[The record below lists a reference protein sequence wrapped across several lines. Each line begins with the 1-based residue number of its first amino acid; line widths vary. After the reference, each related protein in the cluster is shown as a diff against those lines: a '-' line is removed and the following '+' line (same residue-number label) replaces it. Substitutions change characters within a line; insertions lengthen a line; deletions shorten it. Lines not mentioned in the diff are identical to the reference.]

1 MGMPTIPNR
10 ELSEKEQE
18 QTKLPHVF
26 VILVIIAVFAAICTY
41 LIPSGE
47 FKREIDSQGRNVIVN
62 GTYHEV
68 AAAPT
73 GFLDFFQAIYQG
85 MSNGASI
92 IFLLFIIGGTFGI
105 LQKTK
110 ALDGLIST
118 ILDKSKGR
126 EIFIIPIFLA
136 FFALCGATYGSAE
149 DSIVYI
155 IILVPLL
162 IKMGFDSL
170 VAASLPLV
178 GTAIGYTG
186 SFLNPF
192 NIGVAQSIAELP
204 IFSGMVVRIICFLL
218 FLALGIGYLMFYA
231 KKIQKN
237 PSKSLMYEF
246 DKKRDLHTGQHEKV
260 RLTKQHI
267 FILIT
272 FGLVLVAIVV
282 GVSSLG
288 WYIKEMSGL
297 FLLMGIL
304 VGIIAK
310 MRPNQIA
317 ESFTQGCKD
326 MMEGALCV
334 GFAYS
339 IVVIFTESHVLDTVI
354 YGLSGAVEH
363 LPSTF
368 AALGMYGI
376 QSAINYIVASG
387 SGQAALT
394 MPIMAPLSDLVDVS
408 RQTAV
413 LAFQFGDGIS
423 NAFTPT
429 AGWLIAGLAIARVP
443 WLKWAKFILPLILL
457 EYILGAILVTI
468 AHLFIWPV

>member
-1 MGMPTIPNR
+1 MGLPAAPR
-10 ELSEKEQE
+10 DLEEKEIKQP
-18 QTKLPHVF
+18 KVPHVF
-26 VILVIIAVFAAICTY
+26 VILVMIAVFAAILTY
-41 LIPSGE
+41 LIPSGQFE
-47 FKREIDSQGRNVIVN
+47 REVDSTGRTIVVN
-62 GTYHEV
+62 GTYKEI
-68 AAAPT
+68 ASAPT
-73 GFLDFFQAIYQG
+73 GFLEFFQAIFQG
-85 MSNGASI
+85 MANGASI

-118 ILDKSKGR
+118 ILEKSSGK
-126 EIFIIPIFLA
+126 EIYIIPIFIS

-155 IILVPLL
+155 VILLPLL

-170 VAASLPLV
+170 VAASIPLL

-204 IFSGMVVRIICFLL
+204 LFSGMVVRIICFLL
-218 FLALGIGYLMFYA
+218 FLALGIGYIMLYA
-231 KKIQKN
+231 KKIKKD
-237 PSKSLMYEF
+237 PAKSLMYEA
-246 DKKRDLHTGQHEKV
+246 DRKRDFDDGQKQKV
-260 RLTKQHI
+260 VLTKQHI
-267 FILIT
+267 LILVT
-272 FGLVLVAIVV
+272 FALVLVSIVA
-282 GVSSLG
+282 GVSSFG

-304 VGIIAK
+304 VGFIARMK
-310 MRPNQIA
+310 ANEIA

-326 MMEGALCV
+326 MMEGALAV

-354 YGLSGAVEH
+354 YGLSSVVEH

-368 AALGMYGI
+368 AALGMYGV

-394 MPIMAPLSDLVDVS
+394 MPIMAPLADLVDVS

-443 WLKWAKFILPLILL
+443 WLKWAKFILPLIIM

-468 AHLFIWPV
+468 VHLFVWPA